1 MCQNVIRFCMNNIQA
16 ATGGQFQLI
25 LFSHI
30 NLNILGVFTFFKQQ
44 ELIYEYY
51 GNRST
56 SR

>member
-25 LFSHI
+25 LFSHS